1 MLTSA
6 DGTPRSVAFRLPEA
20 ARCPWD
26 DAEVPDDRRHI
37 LAKVPAKVPRDA
49 GRILDLGGG
58 DGTLRV
64 PLAARGYAYVNVD
77 LAPAGRGAVR
87 GDAQRL
93 PFRDDAFDVIVSGD
107 SLEHF
112 PDPRLAV
119 AEVKRVLRPDGR
131 FVIWVPFL
139 HPFHGDDLWRYTPL
153 GLEAL
158 LGGAGLRIAS
168 LEAPEWAASVAAQM
182 LVELLRRARL
192 GSLEP
197 PVKRAAAWIDRR
209 LARWQGANLSF
220 ARAYLV
226 VATPEG

>member
-1 MLTSA
+1 MPP
-6 DGTPRSVAFRLPEA
+6 GG
-20 ARCPWD
+20 
-26 DAEVPDDRRHI
+26 
-37 LAKVPAKVPRDA
+37 

-58 DGTLRV
+58 DGTLRA
-64 PLAARGYAYVNVD
+64 PLRARGYAYVNVD
-77 LAPAGRGAVR
+77 LAPMGPGAVR

-93 PFRDDAFDVIVSGD
+93 PFRDGAFDVILSGD

-119 AEVKRVLRPDGR
+119 AECKRVLRPDGR

-153 GLEAL
+153 GLEVL
-158 LGGAGLRIAS
+158 LGGAGWRIAS
-168 LEAPEWAASVAAQM
+168 LDSPEWVASVAAQM
-182 LVELLRRARL
+182 LVELLHRVRL
-192 GSLEP
+192 DSLGD
-197 PVKRAAAWIDRR
+197 PVKRAAAWMDRR
-209 LARWQGANLSF
+209 LARFQGANLSF

>member
-1 MLTSA
+1 MAAWPTTDDTS
-6 DGTPRSVAFRLPEA
+6 LPACRPGA
-20 ARCPWD
+20 AASSIW
-26 DAEVPDDRRHI
+26 
-37 LAKVPAKVPRDA
+37 A
-49 GRILDLGGG
+49 GATGRFGLLS
-58 DGTLRV
+58 
-64 PLAARGYAYVNVD
+64 ARGYAYVNVD
-77 LAPAGRGAVR
+77 LAPRGRGAVR

-93 PFRDDAFDVIVSGD
+93 PFADAAFDVIVSGD

-119 AEVKRVLRPDGR
+119 AECKRVLRPNGR

-153 GLEAL
+153 GLEVL
-158 LGGAGLRIAS
+158 LGGAGWRIAS
-168 LEAPEWAASVAAQM
+168 MDSPEWVASVAAQM
-182 LVELLRRARL
+182 LVELLHRVRL
-192 GSLEP
+192 DSLEG

-209 LARWQGANLSF
+209 LARFQGANLSF